1 MADELQIADRWSLA
15 LPELSGL
22 SHCRDAAHAGQLLA
36 VGDET
41 FGLDRS
47 PARSETPPDPV
58 ELGAL
63 VRDLTS
69 ESDEGSQWEAV
80 TADASGR
87 VFVLQEQPGHVFV
100 FAPALNALVAALALE
115 VPDEDGWQHAWVED
129 ENARGEALA
138 LLKNGHVLVVK
149 QKKPRLIE
157 FGPRE
162 HEPAG
167 LSPDTLL
174 SPDEAFEVAGVEL
187 SPLASWGL
195 SDADAERF
203 KSVSDAAVSDEGA
216 LYLVSSKSCR
226 IARVE
231 PAAPGDDHAVLT
243 DFADLP
249 SEIPMA
255 EGLTFLEPGLA
266 LVGSDEPAESGDN
279 LFTVRP
285 PAKRGRRRPPSA
297 SFERAP

>member
-36 VGDET
+36 VGDGT
-41 FGLDRS
+41 FGLYRG

-100 FAPALNALVAALALE
+100 FAPALNALVAALALD

-216 LYLVSSKSCR
+216 LYLVSSKSRR

-231 PAAPGDDHAVLT
+231 PAAPGDDHAALT

-285 PAKRGRRRPPSA
+285 PAKHGRRRPPSA

>member
-1 MADELQIADRWSLA
+1 MAHELQIADRWSLT
-15 LPELSGL
+15 LPEISGL

-36 VGDET
+36 VGDRT
-41 FGLDRS
+41 FGLYRG

-58 ELGAL
+58 DLGAL

-69 ESDEGSQWEAV
+69 KPDKGSQWEAV
-80 TADASGR
+80 TADATGR
-87 VFVLQEQPGHVFV
+87 VFVLQEYPGHVFV
-100 FAPALNALVAALALE
+100 FAPALDALVAALALDM
-115 VPDEDGWQHAWVED
+115 PDEDGWQRAWLKD

-138 LLKNGHVLVVK
+138 LLKNGHLLVVK

-167 LSPDTLL
+167 LSPHTLL
-174 SPDEAFEVAGVEL
+174 SAEEAFEIAGDEL

-195 SDADAERF
+195 GDSDAERF
-203 KSVSDAAVSDEGA
+203 EDVCDAAVSDAGA
-216 LYLVSSKSCR
+216 LYLVSSKSSR

-231 PAAPGDDHAVLT
+231 PAAPGDNHATLT

-255 EGLTFLEPGLA
+255 EALTFVEPGLA
-266 LVGSDEPAESGDN
+266 LVGSDEPAASGDN
-279 LFTVRP
+279 LFTVRLP
-285 PAKRGRRRPPSA
+285 DERGRRPPSLSTSA
-297 SFERAP
+297 